1 MDENT
6 VNYKNKYSQAGVMLF
21 IKAYVMSPISL
32 FSLVDCTRHMEL
44 KEKRTLIKK
53 ALQSELYP
61 SGLEY
66 EYFLYSCLSKN
77 MN

>member
-6 VNYKNKYSQAGVMLF
+6 VNYKINYSQADVMLL
-21 IKAYVMSPISL
+21 IEAYIMSRIFLLSL
-32 FSLVDCTRHMEL
+32 GNCTRYMKL